1 MLLSILLH
9 FMAFSLVF
17 GVLFIA
23 VCPELN
29 FLPFP
34 LRFSCVSDE
43 ASLVADLG
51 KPRQRH
57 RKNGGKGGVKG
68 TVRSYRFA

>member
-34 LRFSCVSDE
+34 SVFPVSLTRLPQVSDKR
-43 ASLVADLG
+43 

>member
-43 ASLVADLG
+43 AFSC
-51 KPRQRH
+51 R
-57 RKNGGKGGVKG
+57 
-68 TVRSYRFA
+68 